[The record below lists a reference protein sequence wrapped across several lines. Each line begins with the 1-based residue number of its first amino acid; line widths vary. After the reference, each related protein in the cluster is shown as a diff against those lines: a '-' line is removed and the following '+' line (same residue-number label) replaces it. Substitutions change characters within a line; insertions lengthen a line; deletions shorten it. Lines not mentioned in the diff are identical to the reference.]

1 MPIPI
6 ILPKFGFTLE
16 TADIVQWLKH
26 DGDSV
31 RAGDPICEVT
41 TDKVNMEV
49 EAPESGT
56 LIGQRFEAGA
66 TVPVTE
72 IIAYLLRPGEARPSE
87 LPNKDMVDV
96 PSPAPISELTATV
109 ERKVTATQISTISPV
124 AQRIAEASNIDL
136 TQVKGTG
143 PNNRIIRRD
152 IETVLAHP
160 SGKVRATP
168 AARLLAEQSSVDLQ
182 GVSGSGPRGRIQA
195 ADVQVAIETA
205 AHPIPVVE
213 PPTIPIIVQTTNS
226 DAPRIVKLEGMR
238 KTIATRLQKSFQT
251 APHIFFDAQIDT
263 SGIDGLRQKLN
274 LTPLPS

>member
-16 TADIVQWLKH
+16 TADIVQWLKQ

-87 LPNKDMVDV
+87 MP
-96 PSPAPISELTATV
+96 
-109 ERKVTATQISTISPV
+109 
-124 AQRIAEASNIDL
+124 
-136 TQVKGTG
+136 GT
-143 PNNRIIRRD
+143 
-152 IETVLAHP
+152 
-160 SGKVRATP
+160 
-168 AARLLAEQSSVDLQ
+168 
-182 GVSGSGPRGRIQA
+182 
-195 ADVQVAIETA
+195 ETA
-205 AHPIPVVE
+205 G
-213 PPTIPIIVQTTNS
+213 NLS
-226 DAPRIVKLEGMR
+226 
-238 KTIATRLQKSFQT
+238 T
-251 APHIFFDAQIDT
+251 A
-263 SGIDGLRQKLN
+263 
-274 LTPLPS
+274 